1 MSVEFSNTY
10 QEILLDNLMAIIKQN
25 FIFQTQIKVAE
36 SASKEHEETKKK
48 LEELTALYNTAK
60 SELLQLNVYKNKAES
75 NSSAHEEKSRIQ
87 SALNDEMKK
96 SSSLQKELENKNS
109 EISRLKT
116 EKNNEVNKV
125 KNEKDEEIVKLKDYI
140 NQLESIAPST
150 KLKKISPEKT
160 ISKEEKTI
168 NVLSVFEEKNDSTK
182 IENKLKKVLD
192 GSTF

>member
-25 FIFQTQIKVAE
+25 FVFQTQIKVAE
-36 SASKEHEETKKK
+36 SVSKEHDETNKK

-60 SELLQLNVYKNKAES
+60 SELSQLNIYKNKAES

-96 SSSLQKELENKNS
+96 NSSLQKELENKNN
-109 EISRLKT
+109 EINRLKN
-116 EKNNEVNKV
+116 EKNNEVSKV
-125 KNEKDEEIVKLKDYI
+125 KNEKDEEITKLKDYI
-140 NQLESIAPST
+140 SQLESIAPLT
-150 KLKKISPEKT
+150 KLKKINPEKV
-160 ISKEEKTI
+160 ISKEEETI

-182 IENKLKKVLD
+182 IENKLQKVLD